1 MYDCSM
7 TRVLSVDDHS
17 VFRMGLIQLLAQDP
31 RFTEAN
37 GVANVP
43 EAHRWLAEHR
53 TDIVLVDLALG
64 LGSGFDLLQSLS
76 QSQNGERAV
85 VLTMFK
91 SDLMKQ
97 RAFTLGAWDYLTKD
111 EDPQAIL
118 DRVAT
123 VAAAEHR
130 PTPAQDDPMSALSPR
145 MLDVLRLLGQGL
157 TTRDIAERLMVSPKT
172 VETHRLRLK
181 NTLGVAHVG
190 ALVALGARMFPA
202 TE

>member
-1 MYDCSM
+1 MI
-7 TRVLSVDDHS
+7 RVLTVDDHS
-17 VFRMGLIQLLAQDP
+17 LFRIGLTKLLAGDP
-31 RFTEAN
+31 RFSAVA
-37 GVANVP
+37 GVADEP
-43 EAHRWLAEHR
+43 EAHRWLASHEA
-53 TDIVLVDLALG
+53 DVVLVDLALG

-76 QSQNGERAV
+76 QGERQERAV

-97 RAFTLGAWDYLTKD
+97 RAYTLGAWDYLTKD
-111 EDPQAIL
+111 EDPQVIL
-118 DRVAT
+118 DRIAA
-123 VAAAEHR
+123 VAAAEAR
-130 PTPAQDDPMSALSPR
+130 PERGADDPLSSLSPR

-181 NTLGVAHVG
+181 EALGVAHVG

-202 TE
+202 AE

>member
-1 MYDCSM
+1 MI
-7 TRVLSVDDHS
+7 RVLTVDDHS
-17 VFRMGLIQLLAQDP
+17 LFRMGLTKLLAGDP
-31 RFTEAN
+31 RFSQIAGAAN
-37 GVANVP
+37 EP
-43 EAHRWLAEHR
+43 EAHRWLAANEA
-53 TDIVLVDLALG
+53 DIVLLDLALG

-76 QSQNGERAV
+76 QSERQERVV

-111 EDPQAIL
+111 EDPQNIL

-123 VAAAEHR
+123 VAAATQRPAR
-130 PTPAQDDPMSALSPR
+130 PTDDPFSALSPR

-181 NTLGVAHVG
+181 EALGVAHVG

-202 TE
+202 AE